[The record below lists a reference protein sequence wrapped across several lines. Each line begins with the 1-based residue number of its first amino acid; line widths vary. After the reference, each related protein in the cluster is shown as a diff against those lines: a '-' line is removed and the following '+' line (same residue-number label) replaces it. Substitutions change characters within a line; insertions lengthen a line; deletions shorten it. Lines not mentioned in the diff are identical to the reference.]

1 MVNKRKEGKAEEE
14 KEAINLDSA
23 SEHGRISSSMIR

>member
-23 SEHGRISSSMIR
+23 SEHGEYLLV